1 MWPGTQERFPRRLV
15 WFCEASTPS
24 ICLFFP
30 LLMLWSMREWLSPP
44 SNRGDVLKES
54 VGPEGAKDH
63 CRRRHR
69 GLPVKGSAF
78 KGPGVRG
85 SQRERARDMTYISLH
100 LNQLW
105 VQLRALDFQW
115 RLKGWSKWRYK
126 RMVFTKNTM
135 GRWTK
140 AGSWTNCLG
149 TCRNIFLNTSV

>member
-1 MWPGTQERFPRRLV
+1 M
-15 WFCEASTPS
+15 
-24 ICLFFP
+24 
-30 LLMLWSMREWLSPP
+30 
-44 SNRGDVLKES
+44 
-54 VGPEGAKDH
+54 GPEGAKDH
-63 CRRRHR
+63 CRRSRR

-78 KGPGVRG
+78 RGPGVRG

-115 RLKGWSKWRYK
+115 RLRGWSKWRYK

-149 TCRNIFLNTSV
+149 ACRNIFLSTSV

>member
-1 MWPGTQERFPRRLV
+1 M
-15 WFCEASTPS
+15 
-24 ICLFFP
+24 
-30 LLMLWSMREWLSPP
+30 
-44 SNRGDVLKES
+44 
-54 VGPEGAKDH
+54 GPEGAKDH
-63 CRRRHR
+63 CRRSHR

-78 KGPGVRG
+78 RGPGVRG

-115 RLKGWSKWRYK
+115 CLKGWSKWRYK

-149 TCRNIFLNTSV
+149 ACRNIFSKYFCLKLSLEVYATTTDSSINLKNPAMISIS